1 MSRGYTNQNPGNIRH
16 SRVMYQGEVCPSKD
30 ASFKQ
35 FQSMAYGFRAMFVLL
50 HTYST
55 KYHLNTLRA
64 MIERY
69 APPEENETTEYV
81 NFVSTHA
88 KIADIQSVDTL
99 NQRQMVSIVT
109 AMARMENGS
118 APDIA
123 DVLEGW
129 EMFIRDYNK

>member
-1 MSRGYTNQNPGNIRH
+1 MSRGYLNRNPGNIRH
-16 SRVMYQGEVCPSKD
+16 SRVMYQGEVSPSKD

-81 NFVSTHA
+81 NFVSTRT

-99 NQRQMVSIVT
+99 NQRQMVSIVM

-118 APDIA
+118 DPDFA

-129 EMFIRDYNK
+129 EMFIRDYIK